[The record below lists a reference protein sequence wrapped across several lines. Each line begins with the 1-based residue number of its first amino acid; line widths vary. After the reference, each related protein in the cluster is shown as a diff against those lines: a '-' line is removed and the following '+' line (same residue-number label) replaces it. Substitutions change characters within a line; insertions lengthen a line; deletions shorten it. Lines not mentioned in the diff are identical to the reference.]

1 MNKQEAIEV
10 LEPLKWSP
18 DKIGTAFDSADNFLG
33 EHAQGYII
41 MAQHRDSDSL
51 SRSNWQVAM
60 KMFPDAEVVRYGH
73 WLVGWT
79 EQLVLPLDAPDDVL
93 IKAAQMREDLDD
105 YPVLDD
111 DHWSTLEYEEACDY
125 WDSLSMC
132 ERIELCAHH
141 RVSIFAAR
149 RDELP
154 ETPTGEL
161 CTYN

>member
-1 MNKQEAIEV
+1 MSHFDQERPFQHPAVSAALSARNAISAEMAVAGRAGHDPFDRFWQEAQSAPHSVGHAAWV
-10 LEPLKWSP
+10 L
-18 DKIGTAFDSADNFLG
+18 A
-33 EHAQGYII
+33 
-41 MAQHRDSDSL
+41 SD
-51 SRSNWQVAM
+51 A
-60 KMFPDAEVVRYGH
+60 Y
-73 WLVGWT
+73 
-79 EQLVLPLDAPDDVL
+79 
-93 IKAAQMREDLDD
+93 AQMREDLDD

-125 WDSLSMC
+125 WDSLSMR